1 LGMRQYIIKRLIY
14 SLIILSAVSV
24 LVFVMV
30 RLLPGDPIRAAMQQN
45 VDLTDESI
53 VQEVRARY
61 GLDKPIHIQYVLWL
75 RDFFRGD
82 WGTSLS
88 SGDAVTAM
96 FWRRLPVTLL
106 LFVGATFWAWV
117 LGIPLGVISAL
128 RRNSW
133 LDASF
138 TTVSVIGISIPSFWQ
153 AILMIY
159 AFAVIVKILPP
170 SGYVPFFDNPWQNF
184 QCILMPTFIMGT
196 HSAGSFA
203 RYIRM
208 SILEVLGQDFVRT
221 ARAKGLRERAVLVKH
236 VAKPAM
242 IPIVTIVGMSWA
254 GLLSGSFI
262 IEFMFAIPGLGRMG
276 LDAVFARD
284 FPVIQATLIVGALN
298 VLLMNLA
305 VDIAYGY
312 LDPRIRVTK

>member
-1 LGMRQYIIKRLIY
+1 MGMRQYIIKRLIY
-14 SLIILSAVSV
+14 SCLILAAVSV

-61 GLDKPIHIQYVLWL
+61 GLDKPIHVQYGIWL
-75 RDFFRGD
+75 RDFFKGN
-82 WGTSLS
+82 WGISLS
-88 SGDAVTAM
+88 SGEEVTAM

-106 LFVGATFWAWV
+106 LFVGATFWAWI

-133 LDASF
+133 LDASL

-159 AFAVIVKILPP
+159 AFAVIIKILPP
-170 SGYVPFFDNPWQNF
+170 SGYVPFFESPWQNF

-208 SILEVLGQDFVRT
+208 SILEVLGQDYIRT
-221 ARAKGLRERAVLVKH
+221 ARAKGLRDRAVLVKH
-236 VAKPAM
+236 VSKPAL
-242 IPIVTIVGMSWA
+242 IPLVTIVGMSWA
-254 GLLSGSFI
+254 GLLSGAFI

-284 FPVIQATLIVGALN
+284 FPVIQATLIVGAIN
-298 VLLMNLA
+298 VLLMNLI
-305 VDIAYGY
+305 VDIAYGF

>member
-14 SLIILSAVSV
+14 SCLILAAVSV

-61 GLDKPIHIQYVLWL
+61 GLDKPIHIQYGIWL
-75 RDFFRGD
+75 RDFFKGN
-82 WGTSLS
+82 WGISLS
-88 SGDAVTAM
+88 SGEEVTAM

-106 LFVGATFWAWV
+106 LFVGATFWAWI

-159 AFAVIVKILPP
+159 AFAVIIKILPP
-170 SGYVPFFDNPWQNF
+170 SGYVPFFESPWQNF

-208 SILEVLGQDFVRT
+208 SILEVLGQDYIRT
-221 ARAKGLRERAVLVKH
+221 ARAKGLRDRAVLVKH
-236 VAKPAM
+236 VSKPAL
-242 IPIVTIVGMSWA
+242 IPLVTIVGMSWA

-284 FPVIQATLIVGALN
+284 FPVIQATLIVGAIN
-298 VLLMNLA
+298 VLLMNLI
-305 VDIAYGY
+305 VDIAYGF

>member
-1 LGMRQYIIKRLIY
+1 MY
-14 SLIILSAVSV
+14 SCIILAAVSV
-24 LVFVMV
+24 LVFFMV

-45 VDLTDESI
+45 VDLSDDSI
-53 VQEVRARY
+53 VQEVRERY
-61 GLDKPIHIQYVLWL
+61 GLDKPIYVQYGIWL
-75 RDFFRGD
+75 SDFFKGD

-96 FWRRLPVTLL
+96 FWRRLPVTLW
-106 LFVGATFWAWV
+106 LFALATFWAWI
-117 LGIPLGVISAL
+117 LGVPLGVISAL

-153 AILMIY
+153 AILFIY
-159 AFAVIVKILPP
+159 AFAVILKILPP
-170 SGYVPFFDNPWQNF
+170 SGYVPFFENPIENLKSV
-184 QCILMPTFIMGT
+184 LMPTIIMGT

-208 SILEVLGQDFVRT
+208 SILEVLSQDYIRT
-221 ARAKGLRERAVLVKH
+221 AHAKGLKERSVLIKH
-236 VAKPAM
+236 VSKPAL

-254 GLLSGSFI
+254 GLFSGAFI

-276 LDAVFARD
+276 LDAVFSRD

-298 VLLMNLA
+298 ALLMNLI

>member
-1 LGMRQYIIKRLIY
+1 MGMRQYIIKRLIY
-14 SLIILSAVSV
+14 SFMILAAVSV

-61 GLDKPIHIQYVLWL
+61 GLDKPIHVQYGIWL
-75 RDFFRGD
+75 RDFFNGN
-82 WGTSLS
+82 WGISLS
-88 SGDAVTAM
+88 SGEEVTAM

-106 LFVGATFWAWV
+106 LFAGATFWAWI

-159 AFAVIVKILPP
+159 AFAVIIKILPP
-170 SGYVPFFDNPWQNF
+170 SGYVPFFESPWQNF
-184 QCILMPTFIMGT
+184 QSILMPTFIMGT

-208 SILEVLGQDFVRT
+208 SILEVLGQDYIRT

-236 VAKPAM
+236 VSKPAL
-242 IPIVTIVGMSWA
+242 IPLVTIVGMSWA

-284 FPVIQATLIVGALN
+284 FPVIQATLIVGAIN
-298 VLLMNLA
+298 VLLMNLI
-305 VDIAYGY
+305 VDIAYGF

>member
-1 LGMRQYIIKRLIY
+1 MGMRQYIIKRLIY
-14 SLIILSAVSV
+14 SFFILAAVSV

-45 VDLTDESI
+45 VDLTDDSI
-53 VQEVRARY
+53 VEEVRARF
-61 GLDKPIHIQYVLWL
+61 GLDKPIHIQYGIWL
-75 RDFFRGD
+75 RDFFKGD

-88 SGDAVTAM
+88 SGEEVTAM

-106 LFVGATFWAWV
+106 LFAGATFWAWF

-133 LDASF
+133 LDASL

-184 QCILMPTFIMGT
+184 QSILMPTFIMGT
-196 HSAGSFA
+196 HSAGAFA

-208 SILEVLGQDFVRT
+208 SILEVLGQDYIRT
-221 ARAKGLRERAVLVKH
+221 ARAKGLRERAVLIKH
-236 VAKPAM
+236 VSKPAL
-242 IPIVTIVGMSWA
+242 IPLVTIVGMSWA
-254 GLLSGSFI
+254 GLLSGAFI

-284 FPVIQATLIVGALN
+284 FPVIQATLIVGAIN
-298 VLLMNLA
+298 VLLMNLI
-305 VDIAYGY
+305 VDIAYGF

>member
-1 LGMRQYIIKRLIY
+1 MGMRQYIIKRLIY
-14 SLIILSAVSV
+14 SFMILAAVSV

-61 GLDKPIHIQYVLWL
+61 GLDKPIHVQYGIWL
-75 RDFFRGD
+75 RDFFKGN
-82 WGTSLS
+82 WGISLS
-88 SGDAVTAM
+88 SGEEVTAM

-106 LFVGATFWAWV
+106 LFVGATFWAWI

-133 LDASF
+133 LDASL

-159 AFAVIVKILPP
+159 AFAVIIKILPP
-170 SGYVPFFDNPWQNF
+170 SGYVPFFESPWLNF
-184 QCILMPTFIMGT
+184 QSILMPTFIMGT

-208 SILEVLGQDFVRT
+208 SILEVLGQDYIRT
-221 ARAKGLRERAVLVKH
+221 ARAKGLRERAVLLKH
-236 VAKPAM
+236 VSKPAL
-242 IPIVTIVGMSWA
+242 IPLVTIVGMSWA

-284 FPVIQATLIVGALN
+284 FPVIQATLIVGAIN
-298 VLLMNLA
+298 VLLMNLI
-305 VDIAYGY
+305 VDVAYGF